1 MANDADDLE
10 RYRRDEMTPAERHA
24 FEKRALE
31 DPFLRDALSGS
42 ESLTPE
48 AFAKD
53 IGELKGRFS
62 QSRTQWFTPIR
73 IAAGI
78 AIVASAGWLVFRTTP
93 VPQDSLAELKND
105 STSLGDS
112 TSKLLTLAAP
122 LKDSSGGIDKGDVK
136 SITKIPAVKPT
147 ESQPIS
153 TTPAHTSTAAS
164 STSGATARTE
174 PVKTEPE
181 KTEPAQTEPAKTE
194 LAKTEPARLESARA
208 QDVAAAKPKVVEEQ
222 RDDRS
227 RKKEA
232 AAPAAMESR
241 AVASKEQTSD
251 RIEDLRT
258 DTIKLEKEKYSWEG
272 SKSDVKVFTSTDFP
286 VDVYAAPVG
295 GVSFTRYLEENQ
307 RIPEAAR
314 KAHVRG
320 KVTAT
325 FDLSATGSL
334 SGLRIMQSLGY
345 GCDEE
350 LLRLISTGPAW
361 SPTMRGKKGVP
372 SAVVVTLEFI
382 ADP

>member
-10 RYRRDEMTPAERHA
+10 RYRRDEMAPAERHA

-53 IGELKGRFS
+53 IGELKGRFA

-105 STSLGDS
+105 STSLGDT

-122 LKDSSGGIDKGDVK
+122 QKDSSGGIDKGDVK
-136 SITKIPAVKPT
+136 SIAKVPAVKPSELKQSST
-147 ESQPIS
+147 QP
-153 TTPAHTSTAAS
+153 TPTSTAGPLA
-164 STSGATARTE
+164 SGASARTE

-181 KTEPAQTEPAKTE
+181 KTEQAKTE
-194 LAKTEPARLESARA
+194 LAKTEPVELESARA
-208 QDVAAAKPKVVEEQ
+208 QDVAAAKTKAVEEEQ
-222 RDDRS
+222 RDDKS
-227 RKKEA
+227 MKKEA

-272 SKSDVKVFTSTDFP
+272 RKSDVEVFTSTDFP